1 MSKTTKLLLGLF
13 MDAVGM
19 FSYVIPG
26 IGETIDIVWA
36 PISAFI
42 LTKIY
47 PGEVGKVGAIVNFV
61 EELSPGL
68 DIIPTYTLTWIYV
81 YYLERK
87 EKL

>member
-19 FSYVIPG
+19 LSYVIPG

-47 PGEVGKVGAIVNFV
+47 PGKVGKIGAIVNFV

>member
-19 FSYVIPG
+19 LSYVIPG

-47 PGEVGKVGAIVNFV
+47 PGKVGKVGAIVNFV

>member
-1 MSKTTKLLLGLF
+1 MGLF

-19 FSYVIPG
+19 LSYVIPG

-47 PGEVGKVGAIVNFV
+47 PGKVGKVGAIVNFV